1 MLSYNGIWAS
11 DTNGSN
17 NLLIRSGQPTG
28 ASDFKFSW
36 FQNAVINNNG
46 AVAFIGDSLNPALS
60 SVRAVYLALPGA
72 TNPVLVASTYS
83 SPAPGTSDVFT
94 SFGTIVLPDVGGV
107 IFTASAGTN
116 NGIWVQDSD
125 FSVKPVA
132 LRGQSITVGSSNK
145 VISSF
150 SLMNKFYSQDTGVIT
165 YQAYFTDGTSAVVR
179 VNR

>member
-1 MLSYNGIWAS
+1 
-11 DTNGSN
+11 
-17 NLLIRSGQPTG
+17 
-28 ASDFKFSW
+28 
-36 FQNAVINNNG
+36 
-46 AVAFIGDSLNPALS
+46 
-60 SVRAVYLALPGA
+60 
-72 TNPVLVASTYS
+72 
-83 SPAPGTSDVFT
+83 
-94 SFGTIVLPDVGGV
+94 VLPDVGGV